1 MPIVFVLNVFIL
13 LYWLVS
19 GPFKGMVASPSLG
32 CPDTPA
38 ALLSLGERNMN
49 KLCCKELI
57 VGQQVAVFYAIK
69 AAASLLPVP
78 APSLSLPLSL
88 TYFESTHSVGN

>member
-1 MPIVFVLNVFIL
+1 MEKISGSFLAILDSECPTQMPIVFVLNVFIL

-19 GPFKGMVASPSLG
+19 GPFIGTVASPSLG
-32 CPDTPA
+32 CPDTSA

-57 VGQQVAVFYAIK
+57 VGQQVAVF
-69 AAASLLPVP
+69 
-78 APSLSLPLSL
+78 
-88 TYFESTHSVGN
+88 